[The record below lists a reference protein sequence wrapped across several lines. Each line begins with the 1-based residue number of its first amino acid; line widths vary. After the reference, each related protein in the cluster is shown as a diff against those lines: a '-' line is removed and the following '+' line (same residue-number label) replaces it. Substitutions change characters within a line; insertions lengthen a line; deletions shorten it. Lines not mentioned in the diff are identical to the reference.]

1 MNDVGKNRAA
11 EQALRES
18 ENTSEAKYRQ
28 LVNMSPEAIV
38 VHRNGKILY
47 TNPSAIQLFGG
58 KGTKDFYGKP
68 VLDFVHPDFNEKILA
83 RIQKVTTDERP
94 APPIEEK
101 LLKLNG
107 EEFEAEVTGAAVDY
121 EGEPAM
127 IALIRDISDRKQAE
141 QEIRGTKERLYRV
154 IDEAPIPIMI
164 HADDGEILMLN
175 RKWCEL
181 SGYSLVELPSLEIW
195 IAKAYGKDKQKIRQ
209 IMKDFHG
216 KDGLKHDGEF
226 TLRIADGSKRIWDF
240 RSTQM
245 GRLPDGRGFIVSMA
259 TDVTDSRQEELRSRT
274 LIEYS
279 PTAVYLFDDKMRFI
293 DSNPAGE
300 RLLGY
305 SRSELLSMH
314 ILQVDVNPEVTTSA
328 HEKLARG
335 EPLINFEHQLYH
347 KDGRIITV
355 LNNSVALKGCDG
367 EIINW
372 YSFLMD
378 ITERKVIEEKLNEER
393 ELMKEIADSI
403 PGVPYIYD
411 LVDSR
416 VVYTSR
422 SLARILGYSADEILD
437 MDKGFLQYLM
447 HPDDLAKYSEL
458 IRRYKTATDEDVFE
472 TEYRL
477 RHANGKWRWFVSRS
491 TVFIRGTDGQPRQ
504 IIGTAQD
511 ITERKQTITNM
522 ERLASEN
529 RRLLQELILAQE
541 RERYRIAQEL
551 HDELGQNLTVI
562 KTETARALARCQ
574 GNSELAGILHE
585 IDAAISDVFVAT
597 RNIHNGLRPT
607 MIDSL
612 GLKEA
617 LRHLVQNWKMQG
629 IQYELKL
636 NGALDELENE
646 FSLAIYRI
654 LQECLTNISRHAS
667 ASRVGIQCIRQAKK
681 TGKGELLHLI
691 VEDNGMGMDADT
703 VSGGFGLISM
713 RERSYALGGTFS
725 LQSTPGAGTRI
736 TVELPV
742 SRNK

>member
-1 MNDVGKNRAA
+1 MNDVSKNRAS

-18 ENTSEAKYRQ
+18 EEKYRS
-28 LVNMSPEAIV
+28 LFDNALDLIHIVGADGRISDVNDTELATLGYSRRELI
-38 VHRNGKILY
+38 
-47 TNPSAIQLFGG
+47 
-58 KGTKDFYGKP
+58 GKP
-68 VLDFVHPDFNEKILA
+68 LVDIIHPDCREITKKVFAQTMQGKPISVYETAFITSDGE
-83 RIQKVTTDERP
+83 RID
-94 APPIEEK
+94 IEV
-101 LLKLNG
+101 NVSPRM
-107 EEFEAEVTGAAVDY
+107 EAGKFVSGRA
-121 EGEPAM
+121 
-127 IALIRDISDRKQAE
+127 ICRDIRRRKKVE
-141 QEIRGTKERLYRV
+141 QEIRETKERLYRV

-181 SGYSLVELPSLEIW
+181 SGYSLVELPSFEIW
-195 IAKAYGKDKQKIRQ
+195 IAKAYGKDKRKIRQ

-226 TLRIADGSKRIWDF
+226 TLQTADGSKRIWDF

-259 TDVTDSRQEELRSRT
+259 IDITDSRQEELRSRT

-279 PTAVYLFDDKMRFI
+279 PAAVYLFDDKMRFI

-314 ILQVDVNPEVTTSA
+314 ILQVDVNTEVTTSA

-335 EPLINFEHQLYH
+335 EPLINYEQQLYH

-378 ITERKVIEEKLNEER
+378 ITERKTIEEKLNEER

-411 LVDSR
+411 LVDGR
-416 VVYTSR
+416 IVYTNQSI
-422 SLARILGYSADEILD
+422 ARILGYNMDDILN
-437 MDKGFLQYLM
+437 MDKGFLQCLM
-447 HPDDLAKYSEL
+447 HPDDRAIYPEL
-458 IRRYKTATDEDVFE
+458 IRKYESAADDDVFE

-477 RHANGKWRWFVSRS
+477 RHANGEWRWFVSRS
-491 TVFIRGTDGQPRQ
+491 TVFTRGTDGKPRQ

-522 ERLASEN
+522 ERLAAEN

-585 IDAAISDVFVAT
+585 IDTAISDVFVAT

-654 LQECLTNISRHAS
+654 LQECLTNISRYAS
-667 ASRVGIQCIRQAKK
+667 ASRVRIQCIRQEKK
-681 TGKGELLHLI
+681 TGNRELLRLI
-691 VEDNGMGMDADT
+691 VEDNGKGMDADT

-725 LQSTPGAGTRI
+725 LKSTPGAGTRI

>member
-1 MNDVGKNRAA
+1 MNDVSKNRAA

-18 ENTSEAKYRQ
+18 EEKYRS
-28 LVNMSPEAIV
+28 LFDNALDLIHIVGADGRISDVNDTELATLGYSRRELI
-38 VHRNGKILY
+38 
-47 TNPSAIQLFGG
+47 
-58 KGTKDFYGKP
+58 GKP
-68 VLDFVHPDFNEKILA
+68 LVDIIHPDCREITRKAFAETMQGKPISVYETA
-83 RIQKVTTDERP
+83 FITSDGERID
-94 APPIEEK
+94 IEV
-101 LLKLNG
+101 NVSPRM
-107 EEFEAEVTGAAVDY
+107 EAGKFVSGRA
-121 EGEPAM
+121 
-127 IALIRDISDRKQAE
+127 ICRDIRRRKKVE
-141 QEIRGTKERLYRV
+141 QEIRETKERLYRV

-181 SGYSLVELPSLEIW
+181 SGYSLVELPSFEIW
-195 IAKAYGKDKQKIRQ
+195 IAKAYGKDKRKIRQ
-209 IMKDFHG
+209 IMKDF
-216 KDGLKHDGEF
+216 
-226 TLRIADGSKRIWDF
+226 
-240 RSTQM
+240 
-245 GRLPDGRGFIVSMA
+245 
-259 TDVTDSRQEELRSRT
+259 
-274 LIEYS
+274 

-314 ILQVDVNPEVTTSA
+314 ILQVDVNTEVTTSA

-335 EPLINFEHQLYH
+335 EPLINYEQQLYH

-355 LNNSVALKGCDG
+355 LNNSVVLKGCDG

-378 ITERKVIEEKLNEER
+378 ITERKTIEEKLNEER

-411 LVDSR
+411 LVDGR
-416 VVYTSR
+416 IVYTNQSI
-422 SLARILGYSADEILD
+422 ARILGYNMDDILN
-437 MDKGFLQYLM
+437 MDKGFLQCLM
-447 HPDDLAKYSEL
+447 HPDDLAIYPEL
-458 IRRYKTATDEDVFE
+458 IRKYESAADDDVFE

-477 RHANGKWRWFVSRS
+477 RHANGEWRWFVSRS
-491 TVFIRGTDGQPRQ
+491 TVFTRDTDGQPRQ

-522 ERLASEN
+522 ERLAAEN

-541 RERYRIAQEL
+541 RERYHIAQEL

-585 IDAAISDVFVAT
+585 IDTAISDVFVAT

-667 ASRVGIQCIRQAKK
+667 ASRVRIQCIRQEKK
-681 TGKGELLHLI
+681 TGNRELLRLI
-691 VEDNGMGMDADT
+691 VEDNGKGMDADT
-703 VSGGFGLISM
+703 VSRGFGLISM

>member
-1 MNDVGKNRAA
+1 MNDVGKNRVI
-11 EQALRES
+11 EQTLRES
-18 ENTSEAKYRQ
+18 EEKYRG
-28 LVNMSPEAIV
+28 LFDNALDLIHIVGADGRISDVNDTELATLGYSRRELI
-38 VHRNGKILY
+38 
-47 TNPSAIQLFGG
+47 
-58 KGTKDFYGKP
+58 GKP
-68 VLDFVHPDFNEKILA
+68 LVDIIHPDCREITKKVFAQTMQGKPISVYETAFITSDGEKI
-83 RIQKVTTDERP
+83 D
-94 APPIEEK
+94 IEV
-101 LLKLNG
+101 NVSPRM
-107 EEFEAEVTGAAVDY
+107 EAGKFVSGRA
-121 EGEPAM
+121 
-127 IALIRDISDRKQAE
+127 ICRDIRRRKKAE

-181 SGYSLVELPSLEIW
+181 SGYSLAELPSLEIW
-195 IAKAYGKDKQKIRQ
+195 ITKAYGKDKQKIRQ
-209 IMKDFHG
+209 IMEDFHG
-216 KDGLKHDGEF
+216 KDGLNHDGEF
-226 TLRIADGSKRIWDF
+226 TLQTADGSKRIWDF
-240 RSTQM
+240 RSTQL
-245 GRLPDGRGFIVSMA
+245 GKLPDGRNFIVSMA
-259 TDVTDSRQEELRSRT
+259 TDITDSRQEELRSRT
-274 LIEYS
+274 LIKYS
-279 PTAVYLFDDKMRFI
+279 PAAVYLFDDKMRFV
-293 DSNPAGE
+293 DTNPAGE

-305 SRSELLSMH
+305 SRNELLSMY
-314 ILQVDVNPEVTTSA
+314 ILQVDVNTEVTKSA

-355 LNNSVALKGCDG
+355 LNNSVALKDSDG

-378 ITERKVIEEKLNEER
+378 ITERKAIEEKLNEER
-393 ELMKEIADSI
+393 ELMKQIADSI
-403 PGVPYIYD
+403 PCVPYIYD

-416 VVYTSR
+416 IVYTNR

-437 MDKGFLQYLM
+437 MDKGFLQCLM
-447 HPDDLAKYSEL
+447 HPDDLAKYPEL
-458 IRRYKTATDEDVFE
+458 IRKYESATDEDVFE

-491 TVFIRGTDGQPRQ
+491 TVFTRDTDGKPRQ

-511 ITERKQTITNM
+511 ITERKQTISNM

-529 RRLLQELILAQE
+529 RRLLQDLILAQE

-574 GNSELAGILHE
+574 DNSELAGILHE
-585 IDAAISDVFVAT
+585 IDTAISDVFVAA
-597 RNIHNGLRPT
+597 RNIHNGLRPI

-612 GLKEA
+612 GIEEA

-629 IQYELKL
+629 VQCELKL
-636 NGALDELENE
+636 DKMLYKLENE

-667 ASRVGIQCIRQAKK
+667 ASRVRIQCIRQGKK
-681 TGKGELLHLI
+681 TGNGGLLHLI
-691 VEDNGMGMDADT
+691 VEDNGKGMDTDT

-725 LQSTPGAGTRI
+725 LQSVPDVGTKI
-736 TVELPV
+736 MVELPF
-742 SRNK
+742 SETNEQ